1 MKEGGAGG
9 GKSVA
14 RKVVIRRAT
23 AEDLPAIV
31 KLDEKAT
38 GKPKP
43 KHWEQ
48 LFAHFSEQA
57 GEGRAFLVAALDDRV
72 IGFMTGE
79 IRAFEFG
86 SEPCGWVFALTVD
99 PQVRVQNVGTRL
111 FEALCEVFKAAGVEK
126 VRTMLAREDHLV
138 LAFFR
143 SLGMM
148 AGPFI
153 QLERDLD

>member
-1 MKEGGAGG
+1 MKERAQTG
-9 GKSVA
+9 GKSMA
-14 RKVVIRRAT
+14 RKVTIRRAT
-23 AEDLPAIV
+23 ADDLPAIV
-31 KLDEKAT
+31 RLDEKAT

-48 LFAHFSEQA
+48 LYAHFSQQTD
-57 GEGRAFLVAALDDRV
+57 EGRAFLVADLDGRV
-72 IGFMTGE
+72 VGFMTGE

-111 FEALCEVFKAAGVEK
+111 FDALCDVFKEAGVDK
-126 VRTMLAREDHLV
+126 VRTMLAREEHLV

-153 QLERDLD
+153 QLERDLE

>member
-1 MKEGGAGG
+1 MGATTQTG
-9 GKSVA
+9 GKGTA
-14 RKVVIRRAT
+14 RTVSIRYAL
-23 AEDLPAIV
+23 ASDLPVII

-38 GKPKP
+38 GRAKPEYWKG
-43 KHWEQ
+43 
-48 LFAHFSEQA
+48 LFEHFSQTA
-57 GEGRAFLVAALDDRV
+57 LDGRAFLVATIEDRV
-72 IGFMTGE
+72 VGFMTGE
-79 IRAFEFG
+79 VRAFEFN

-99 PQVRVQNVGTRL
+99 SHLRVQNIGTRL
-111 FEALCEVFKAAGVEK
+111 FEAICEIFKKAGVDK
-126 VRTMLAREDHLV
+126 VRTMIGRDDHLV